1 MAFENFKLKREAK
14 KAEKE
19 YQKDKKHLE
28 TLQETV
34 KVRTDSAIKR
44 DQMREPIET
53 ETSTGKL
60 LEKKKLDDE
69 IHKARKNLYIQR
81 DKLLRRIRH
90 YNAEYAD
97 VAARPD
103 SAKKTKEML
112 RCSSISKNAVF
123 ALCLVEDA
131 IDKLDDIPSEY
142 EWHEL
147 MRDLT
152 AGYKTVNA
160 ISVGSDLMTR
170 LAYWLQKAKLDLKGN
185 ISVHAM
191 EHYYGRPIDELLE
204 NENVDGVASQL
215 LVKDEALQLQ
225 DEKDIL
231 ESVRW
236 RTIYTVDPTVVNK
249 AVYDQSVG
257 AKGRYAPIIENP
269 TYEQRDITEQDYEAL
284 DEMPGVF

>member
-1 MAFENFKLKREAK
+1 MAFDNFKLKREAK
-14 KAEKE
+14 KAQKEFEKD
-19 YQKDKKHLE
+19 QKHLE

-34 KVRTDSAIKR
+34 RVRTDNAVKRDAIK
-44 DQMREPIET
+44 EPIET
-53 ETSTGKL
+53 EKWTSEYL
-60 LEKKKLDDE
+60 DKKRLTDE

-90 YNAEYAD
+90 YNAEYASIS
-97 VAARPD
+97 ARPD
-103 SAKKTKEML
+103 SEKKTKEML
-112 RCSSISKNAVF
+112 RCSSISKNSMF

-131 IDKLDDIPSEY
+131 IDKLDDIPSEF
-142 EWHEL
+142 EWHQL

-170 LAYWLQKAKLDLKGN
+170 LAYWMQKAKLDLKGN

-191 EHYYGRPIDELLE
+191 EHYYGRPIDELLQ

-215 LVKDEALQLQ
+215 LVKDEAMQLQ

-231 ESVRW
+231 DSIRW
-236 RTIYTVDPTVVNK
+236 RTIYTVDPTVVSK

-257 AKGRYAPIIENP
+257 AKGKYAPIIQNP
-269 TYEQRDITEQDYEAL
+269 TYEQRDITAQDYEAL